1 MKLRDITPHQILV
14 AGIIAVFI
22 SVSVGGII
30 VYNQTKTRYMND
42 MSVVD
47 DEIRRAEQELAKLDE
62 KVRSTDS
69 KKPLGNT
76 GISMEQVQKDKSTIE
91 HITKTLTTWSSY
103 EQYETMRNTLM
114 TEYKALD
121 SESDL
126 MKKYAPYVKNDVIQ
140 GKNYNSIDYRK
151 LNTCFVSV
159 KPFLLDVQNGIYS
172 YMTIVEYKVET
183 NDAHARGTSTMLFI
197 FDSSVPGDNLKS
209 VTAYTGDVSV
219 N

>member
-69 KKPLGNT
+69 KKPLDNT
-76 GISMEQVQKDKSTIE
+76 GISMEQVQKDKATIE

-114 TEYKALD
+114 TEYKTLN

-172 YMTIVEYKVET
+172 YMTIVEYKVEA
-183 NDAHARGTSTMLFI
+183 NDTHARGTSTMLFI
-197 FDSSVPGDNLKS
+197 FDSRVPGDNLKS